1 MDIWI
6 FSNSMF
12 LYREKET
19 LISTKSMYLI
29 RGENSIK
36 RLREHELTD
45 ETMSSSDL
53 PVAMIDVHAVLSIN
67 LLFTCCS

>member
-1 MDIWI
+1 
-6 FSNSMF
+6 
-12 LYREKET
+12 
-19 LISTKSMYLI
+19 MYLI